1 LVDINKKLENLPIL
15 GLATF
20 GINATGARSPAVDRG
35 SYLFL
40 FILKL
45 NFCCVPEAAYQ
56 DSKQL
61 FVSGDTAYL

>member
-1 LVDINKKLENLPIL
+1 MQQGP
-15 GLATF
+15 
-20 GINATGARSPAVDRG
+20 DRLLSIGG

-40 FILKL
+40 FILKF

>member
-1 LVDINKKLENLPIL
+1 MQQ
-15 GLATF
+15 GL
-20 GINATGARSPAVDRG
+20 DRQQAIGG

-40 FILKL
+40 FILKF
-45 NFCCVPEAAYQ
+45 NFCCVPEAAYR

>member
-1 LVDINKKLENLPIL
+1 MQQDP
-15 GLATF
+15 
-20 GINATGARSPAVDRG
+20 DRQQAIGG

-40 FILKL
+40 LILKF

-61 FVSGDTAYL
+61 FVSGATAYL

>member
-1 LVDINKKLENLPIL
+1 MQQEP
-15 GLATF
+15 
-20 GINATGARSPAVDRG
+20 DRLLSIGG

-40 FILKL
+40 LILKF

-61 FVSGDTAYL
+61 FVSGATAYL